1 MNFQVLRVSSRT
13 GDGIEKAW
21 ETMQQYYNIMVENGE
36 LEQRRCKQ
44 HVVWMWSHIRE
55 QIMGRFKSNPEVQR
69 EICNYEKLVADGEV
83 TPGMAADELLK
94 IFSHSSST

>member
-1 MNFQVLRVSSRT
+1 
-13 GDGIEKAW
+13 
-21 ETMQQYYNIMVENGE
+21 
-36 LEQRRCKQ
+36 
-44 HVVWMWSHIRE
+44 
-55 QIMGRFKSNPEVQR
+55 MGRFKSNPEVQR

>member
-36 LEQRRCKQ
+36 LEQRRYKQ

-69 EICNYEKLVADGEV
+69 EIFNYEKLVADGEV

-94 IFSHSSST
+94 IFSRSSST